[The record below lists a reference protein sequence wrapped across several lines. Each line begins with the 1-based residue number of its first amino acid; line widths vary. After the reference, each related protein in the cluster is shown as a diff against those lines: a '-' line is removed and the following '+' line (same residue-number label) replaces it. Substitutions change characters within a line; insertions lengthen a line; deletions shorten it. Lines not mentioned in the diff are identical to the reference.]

1 MKEIKFRAW
10 DKREMVYNIDLVFNA
25 EVCLNEQIEELSDR
39 VVLMQFTGLID
50 KEGKEIYEGDIISYT
65 PFNEKGYKNTIAE
78 VPQLNS
84 WHWFDEL
91 EEMLEDKN
99 KCDIKV
105 IGNIYEDNKLI
116 KDYVQKFKFFL
127 K

>member
-10 DKREMVYNIDLVFNA
+10 DKKMVYDIELIYNSR
-25 EVCLNEQIEELSDR
+25 VCLNEQIEELSDR
-39 VVLMQFTGLID
+39 VVLMQYTGLKDIN
-50 KEGKEIYEGDIISYT
+50 GKEIYEGDIISYT
-65 PFNEKGYKNTIAE
+65 PFNKKGYKDTIAK
-78 VPQLNS
+78 VPQLNL

-105 IGNIYEDNKLI
+105 IGNIFEDNN
-116 KDYVQKFKFFL
+116 L
-127 K
+127 KK